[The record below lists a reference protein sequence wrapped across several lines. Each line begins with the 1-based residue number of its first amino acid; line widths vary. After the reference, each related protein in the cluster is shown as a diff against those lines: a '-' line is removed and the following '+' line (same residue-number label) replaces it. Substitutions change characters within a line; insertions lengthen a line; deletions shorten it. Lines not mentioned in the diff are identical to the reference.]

1 MWIVPDRDALN
12 LMSEQRVLLV
22 INPKS
27 GKGRAVSLASDL
39 IRYANRAATKCVVVQ
54 PENASEALND
64 LVSAISVGRYDALIA
79 IGGDGLVHH
88 AIQVIAGTE
97 LPLYVVPAGTG
108 NDIARSNEFM
118 TTSPSA
124 IFDAIYSQEPKEID
138 TGRIYFANGERKF
151 CQILSTG
158 FDAQVN
164 ERANRTNLVSGRMK
178 YNFAMIG
185 EIQKFKTINY
195 KLEIDGKCSSVD
207 AMLIAVANAQTYGG
221 GMRLCPM
228 ADRRDGLLD
237 IMILHPV
244 SKPELMKVFP
254 KVYSGRHV
262 THPAVEFQRARNVKI
277 TADTVAYADGERI
290 GVLPITVDVVPKSLR
305 MWTVN

>member
-1 MWIVPDRDALN
+1 
-12 LMSEQRVLLV
+12 MSERRVLLF

-27 GKGRAVSLASDL
+27 GKGRAVTLARDF
-39 IRYANRAATKCVVVQ
+39 IKYANRVATKCVVVQ
-54 PENASEALND
+54 PENVAEVLND
-64 LVSAISVGRYDALIA
+64 LAKAISVGPYDALIA

-108 NDIARSNEFM
+108 NDFARSNNLL

-124 IFDAIYSQEPKEID
+124 IFDVIYSQGPKEID
-138 TGRIYFANGERKF
+138 TGRISFASGERKF

-164 ERANRTNLVSGRMK
+164 ERANRTNLVSGKMK

-185 EIQKFKTINY
+185 EIQKFRTIGY
-195 KLEIDGKCSSVD
+195 ELEIDGKCSSVD
-207 AMLIAVANAQTYGG
+207 AMLIAVANGQTYGG

-237 IMILHPV
+237 ILILHPV

-262 THPAVEFQRARNVKI
+262 THPAVEFQRARSVKI
-277 TADTVAYADGERI
+277 AADTVAYADGERI
-290 GVLPITVDVVPKSLR
+290 GRLPITVEVVPKSLR
-305 MWTVN
+305 TWTLN